1 MASSKKPRKRKARK
15 AFYNDQRLADRN
27 EDMSNNLSRQS
38 AQLNS
43 QLQMLRRP
51 QQRMTQLRTRRVA

>member
-1 MASSKKPRKRKARK
+1 MASSKKPRKRKAHK
-15 AFYNDQRLADRN
+15 SVFNDQRLAERK